1 MERISSYFIVNLLWG
16 SGSYSIAIW
25 INFSCLYWNW
35 WIYCLF
41 NGIINYL
48 LSYRSTGWKFY
59 YFFTNKKEILILLNS
74 IELLKN
80 IKHFPTYKSHN
91 TYRSVKVSRY
101 MAKWKTKLWNKKE
114 KTAFLWEINS
124 RKNWTFNYLLLYHKC
139 SSLKK

>member
-16 SGSYSIAIW
+16 SGSYSTAIG
-25 INFSCLYWNW
+25 CLCWNW

-59 YFFTNKKEILILLNS
+59 YILTNKKEILILLNS

-80 IKHFPTYKSHN
+80 IKHFPTYQSHN
-91 TYRSVKVSRY
+91 TYRSVKVSI
-101 MAKWKTKLWNKKE
+101 WPNGKLNCEIKKRRQHFCE
-114 KTAFLWEINS
+114 KQTLEKIERLITYYYTTS
-124 RKNWTFNYLLLYHKC
+124 VVP
-139 SSLKK
+139 